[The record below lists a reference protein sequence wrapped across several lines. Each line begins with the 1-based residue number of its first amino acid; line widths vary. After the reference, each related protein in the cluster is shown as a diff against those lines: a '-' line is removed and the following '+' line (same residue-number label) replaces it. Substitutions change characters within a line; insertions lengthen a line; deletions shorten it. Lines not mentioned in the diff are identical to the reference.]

1 MLCFCFLKHT
11 DLVYFLPWIGLLFH
25 LNWLTLFL
33 LKLTFCTD
41 LFSAVFMI
49 WEVEV
54 TRFYGVD
61 GITIVKSD

>member
-1 MLCFCFLKHT
+1 MLCHSLLKHT
-11 DLVYFLPWIGLLFH
+11 DLVYCLPRIGLLFH

-33 LKLTFCTD
+33 YKLTFARI

-49 WEVEV
+49 LGVEV